1 MADVNAEGPAAA
13 VKALRLRRNAEAL
26 ARAQE
31 ILSRDEV
38 LSHEERLALLGKYTG
53 VGGLVE
59 VDEER
64 YGPMSALQQS
74 KAALGQYLTPLPV
87 AQFFAEA
94 LAIEGGTVYDNCAGA
109 GRLFAYL
116 PPTVRITAV
125 ELQAE
130 AFTLLRAAYRNWP
143 GGAELIHGDC
153 MEYRTRDAFE
163 YALGNPPFGLTWSVE
178 GTAGLESASAHK
190 GHVLSLEAATE
201 LQVRAVKAGGF
212 IGLVVPETALERDD
226 LRKWRE
232 WMLAQCVEM
241 ARIALPRSGDEDPG
255 TRWPCV
261 AWLLQKRP
269 AFAAG
274 QQPVHYPEFRA
285 APRTFEDLNTTTLQ
299 AWKDTPWF
307 QRVVQP
313 YAWSLERRPERTG
326 VEPARPRETASPW
339 RVLSPLKWKRGVL
352 LNEARVLHTDSVGL
366 EVVHGVCAIGVD
378 EYWCMTCASER
389 CGAIEAVL
397 AHKPGK
403 GRRKPKPESVAR
415 VVAQTVKRHLR
426 TLGDVPDL
434 TAEAREALRARLL
447 EAQKSLAAQYG
458 IRVGW
463 QRPGGLQRVQKTA
476 RKSASKKSDLSLLPV
491 RTAGPGLVLR
501 RSGRLLAVEPQSI
514 VDALK
519 LLETVGATGYAITLP
534 EAIMGGEQWLP
545 VGWSERS
552 GRLQRLQAVGLQPDA
567 PREVESALTHLRRRL
582 AWQLI
587 PRPESA
593 EGIAEALEEARKA
606 LKGTPIL
613 EHLPTV
619 EAYEERYW
627 MWRDRVAE
635 TGIELYE
642 YQAHDAALI
651 CMTESTYLSYTPGLG
666 KTRTSLAVALAR
678 YLDRKAELER
688 SPSGT
693 RNHEAHPFKTL
704 FVVPPGSV
712 LDMAWADEC
721 RAVGLVE
728 GKDFVL
734 VRGPSDMS
742 HPAPV
747 HITSYTRLAN
757 KPKPTQLDPVV
768 CPQCGSVVTGER
780 CDNKECGTGLCY
792 VCHQP
797 TDRYAR
803 CQNPDCAKYRQEVRK
818 VVPWKRGMEDLCP
831 RCGSG
836 RWNGHY
842 CADCGLSG
850 RQWVAPY
857 YKHAAHGGYDMVVL
871 DEAHF
876 VKNAGTLRG
885 DAMLALRGAKYKL
898 ALGGTP
904 IMGFVQDFCRQGQFL
919 FAGDLG
925 RILFPFPMERGSQ
938 KAFMDAF
945 AFWVEKTMRTGKR
958 RKVQEA
964 ERIKNAELFWRIT
977 DTLMIRRANE
987 DPMVAEAI
995 RLPTFTEREVAVE
1008 PSPEQLQVIRWVED
1022 KFLHLYRQ
1030 QLERERRGEVFDL
1043 GSFSALMWAA
1053 RRAATVP
1060 SCFAMEYPEEAWPE
1074 LNTWPKLEAIE
1085 RVAATCVAEGRKLV
1099 IFTGLNPAAQE
1110 LVNRLAAYNV
1120 APIPLTHTTPPSK
1133 RTRVLRAFRM
1143 EDSPRIVVM
1152 GLLCG
1157 NVGLTLTSPRYPIDV
1172 LVADVDWSPSQIAQA
1187 IKRVYRPSQRYPVT
1201 AYTVLTNRSMDMD
1214 MLDLVYRKS
1223 KGIAQAL
1230 DKVNPDDVER
1240 PTPMS
1245 QREML
1250 DELARRIEERQAGE
1264 ARTRAEALLQQGQT
1278 EDALRILGAALA
1290 LQSLSPE
1297 VWRDLYRF
1305 TDEVIRKAM
1314 QADPAGALRYQ
1325 ADLRSLEDMAMQ
1337 RQPVEQAELLQAA

>member
-1 MADVNAEGPAAA
+1 MADGNAEGPAA
-13 VKALRLRRNAEAL
+13 VKAVRLQRNAEAL

-31 ILSRDEV
+31 ALSREEV
-38 LSHEERLALLGKYTG
+38 LSDGERLAVLAQYTG

-59 VDEER
+59 VDDEK
-64 YGPMSALQQS
+64 YGAMAALQQS
-74 KAALGQYLTPLPV
+74 RAALGQYLTPLEV
-87 AQFFAEA
+87 ARFFAEA
-94 LAIEGGTVYDNCAGA
+94 LAIAGGAVYDNCAGA

-116 PPTVRITAV
+116 PPSVRVVGI
-125 ELQAE
+125 ELQEE
-130 AFTLLRAAYRNWP
+130 AFTVLRAAYQRWP
-143 GGAELIHGDC
+143 GGADLIHGDC
-153 MEYRTRDAFE
+153 LEYRTRDAFE

-178 GTAGLESASAHK
+178 ETANLQCASSHK

-212 IGLVVPETALERDD
+212 IGLVVPEAALERDD
-226 LRKWRE
+226 LRRWRE

-241 ARIALPRSGDEDPG
+241 ARVALPRSGDEDPG

-269 AFAAG
+269 AMPPG
-274 QQPVHYPEFRA
+274 GHPVHYPEFRA
-285 APRTFEDLNTTTLQ
+285 APRSFEELNTTTLQ

-313 YAWSLERRPERTG
+313 YGWDLGGRRESTPE
-326 VEPARPRETASPW
+326 PSPPSREAATPW

-378 EYWCMTCASER
+378 EYWCMTCGSET

-397 AHKPGK
+397 QLKPGRGGK
-403 GRRKPKPESVAR
+403 KPKPEAVAR

-434 TAEAREALRARLL
+434 APEAREALRARLL
-447 EAQKSLAAQYG
+447 ETQKGLAAQYG

-463 QRPGGLQRVQKTA
+463 QRPERLQRVQKSG
-476 RKSASKKSDLSLLPV
+476 RKTSPRRSDLSVLPV
-491 RTAGPGLVLR
+491 RTDGPGLVLR
-501 RSGRLLAVEPQSI
+501 RRGKVLAVEPQSV

-519 LLETVGATGYAITLP
+519 LLETVDATGYAITLP
-534 EAIMGGEQWLP
+534 EAVMGGERWLP

-552 GRLQRLQAVGLQPDA
+552 GRLQRLQAVGLQPEAPGDA
-567 PREVESALTHLRRRL
+567 ESALNHLRRRL

-606 LKGTPIL
+606 LKDTPVV

-635 TGIELYE
+635 TGIDLYE

-678 YLDRKAELER
+678 YLDRKGELER
-688 SPSGT
+688 SPESS

-728 GKDFVL
+728 GRDFIL
-734 VRGPSDMS
+734 VREPSDMG
-742 HPAPV
+742 HPAPL

-757 KPKPTQLDPVV
+757 KPKPTHLDPVR

-780 CDNKECGTGLCY
+780 CENKECGVGRCY

-803 CQNPDCAKYRQEVRK
+803 CQNPGCEKYRQEVRK
-818 VVPWKRGMEDLCP
+818 VVPWRRGMEDLCP
-831 RCGSG
+831 RCGSPA
-836 RWNGHY
+836 WNGHY
-842 CADCGLSG
+842 CSECHLSA

-857 YKHAAHGGYDMVVL
+857 YKHAAHAGYDMVVL

-876 VKNAGTLRG
+876 VKNANTLRG

-904 IMGFVQDFCRQGQFL
+904 VMGFIQDFCRQGQFL

-945 AFWVEKTMRTGKR
+945 AFWVEKTMRSGKR

-977 DTLMIRRANE
+977 GTLMIRRANE

-995 RLPTFTEREVAVE
+995 RLPAFTEREVAVE
-1008 PSPEQLQVIRWVED
+1008 PSAEQLQVIRWVED
-1022 KFLHLYRQ
+1022 RFLQLYRQ

-1060 SCFAMEYPEEAWPE
+1060 SCFATEYPGEAWPD
-1074 LNTWPKLEAIE
+1074 LKTWPKMEAIE
-1085 RVAATCVAEGRKLV
+1085 EVAATSVAEGRKLV
-1099 IFTGLNPAAQE
+1099 IFTGLPPW
-1110 LVNRLAAYNV
+1110 LVTRL
-1120 APIPLTHTTPPSK
+1120 
-1133 RTRVLRAFRM
+1133 VL
-1143 EDSPRIVVM
+1143 PK
-1152 GLLCG
+1152 
-1157 NVGLTLTSPRYPIDV
+1157 
-1172 LVADVDWSPSQIAQA
+1172 WS
-1187 IKRVYRPSQRYPVT
+1187 T
-1201 AYTVLTNRSMDMD
+1201 
-1214 MLDLVYRKS
+1214 
-1223 KGIAQAL
+1223 
-1230 DKVNPDDVER
+1230 
-1240 PTPMS
+1240 
-1245 QREML
+1245 
-1250 DELARRIEERQAGE
+1250 
-1264 ARTRAEALLQQGQT
+1264 
-1278 EDALRILGAALA
+1278 
-1290 LQSLSPE
+1290 
-1297 VWRDLYRF
+1297 
-1305 TDEVIRKAM
+1305 
-1314 QADPAGALRYQ
+1314 
-1325 ADLRSLEDMAMQ
+1325 
-1337 RQPVEQAELLQAA
+1337 